1 MYDNQEEQEEEPE
14 EDMEGYDDAEDQEY
28 AENDLEA
35 QEIANML
42 NGVQKENDLAPEI
55 RELQDQDD
63 DDENEDQMAYIESEE
78 KQQILRGGQNIEEEN
93 DEEVDQEMAM
103 QLQ

>member
-1 MYDNQEEQEEEPE
+1 M
-14 EDMEGYDDAEDQEY
+14 
-28 AENDLEA
+28 EA

-55 RELQDQDD
+55 RELQGQDDDD
-63 DDENEDQMAYIESEE
+63 DDENQMAYLESEE

-93 DEEVDQEMAM
+93 DDEVEQEMAM
-103 QLQ
+103 QLM